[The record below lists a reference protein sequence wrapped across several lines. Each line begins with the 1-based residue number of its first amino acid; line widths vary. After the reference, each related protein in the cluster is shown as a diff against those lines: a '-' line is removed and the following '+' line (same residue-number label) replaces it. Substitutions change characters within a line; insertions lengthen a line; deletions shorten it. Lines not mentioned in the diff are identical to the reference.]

1 MSMENKFEKDDKKS
15 KIKRFFINNFNKKNT
30 ITRLIFFAI
39 AVAIVVICSWPMH
52 AWAMKAENTH
62 YGSGFIQID
71 IALNNGVSFSMLS
84 GNVAAIYALQSIMI
98 LIILCF
104 LLFCTKWYYVL
115 TLGAAETGA
124 AFNFIDRMVPKCPVC
139 LQTEGVR
146 TNCVLDYFHFNFGKT
161 SFNFPDVFI
170 LAGLIGSVVIVI
182 TITIIEAVKESKAK
196 RGSSKLE
203 SLKMSMKIIFEDE
216 NIIVVNKP
224 KGMLVHPTTYKEKNT
239 LIDVLKSK
247 IKVNE
252 FEDQNRPGI
261 VQRLD
266 KDTNGL
272 MVVAKNKKTAD
283 ELIKQIQDNT
293 LIKKYYAI
301 VHNDFEDD
309 EILIKAP
316 IIRSSKN
323 TTKMVVSDD
332 PKAKDAK
339 TKVNVIEHF
348 KNAAFIE
355 CELLTGRTHQIRVHM
370 NYIHHPIYNDPL
382 YGHEDGFGKYGQFLT
397 SYYLQFINPTTNKM
411 VEFKIEP
418 DETFNTLR
426 IYLKNNK

>member
-1 MSMENKFEKDDKKS
+1 MGD
-15 KIKRFFINNFNKKNT
+15 
-30 ITRLIFFAI
+30 
-39 AVAIVVICSWPMH
+39 
-52 AWAMKAENTH
+52 
-62 YGSGFIQID
+62 GFIQID
-71 IALNNGVSFSMLS
+71 IALNDGVSFSILS
-84 GNVAAIYALQSIMI
+84 GNVAAIYSLQSLMI

-104 LLFCTKWYYVL
+104 LLFCKKWYYAL
-115 TLGAAETGA
+115 TLGTAETGA
-124 AFNFIDRMVPKCPVC
+124 LFNFIDRMVPKCPVS
-139 LQTEGVR
+139 LQPWGIK
-146 TNCVLDYFHFNFGKT
+146 TNCVLDYLHFSFGKT

-170 LAGLIGSVVIVI
+170 LIGLITSVLIVI
-182 TITIIEAVKESKAK
+182 ILTIIEVVKESKQK
-196 RGSSKLE
+196 RGISNLE
-203 SLKMSMKIIFEDE
+203 SLKINMRIIFEDD

-224 KGMLVHPTTYKEKNT
+224 KGILVHPTTYKEKNT

-247 IKVNE
+247 IKVEE

-266 KDTNGL
+266 KDTDGL

-283 ELIKQIQDNT
+283 ELIKQIQNNIF
-293 LIKKYYAI
+293 IKKYYAI

-309 EILIKAP
+309 EILINAP

-339 TKVNVIEHF
+339 TKVYVIEHF
-348 KNAAFIE
+348 KNAAFVE

-382 YGHEDGFGKYGQFLT
+382 YGHDDGFGKYGQFLT
-397 SYYLQFINPTTNKM
+397 SHYLQFINPTTNKLI
-411 VEFKIEP
+411 EFKIEP
-418 DETFNTLR
+418 DEKFNSLR
-426 IYLKNNK
+426 NYLKNK